1 MDNMLPLTI
10 QSVRSTIELNL
21 RMVNLPLFTTLSDF
35 GVDYKQMQEL
45 QRALN
50 NIFKSNIELMAG
62 DTIDSIHDKLL
73 NIKTHI

>member
-35 GVDYKQMQEL
+35 GVDYKKMQEL